1 MFEDFVDLYE
11 LLGVADL
18 LSEEHEGGQLADHVG
33 TDGDHAQLGLCLE
46 PWVVHW
52 EVDHLLVID
61 DGDQV
66 GS

>member
-1 MFEDFVDLYE
+1 MLENLVDLDE
-11 LLGVADL
+11 LLRVADL

-52 EVDHLLVID
+52 EVDHLFVID
-61 DGDQV
+61 YGDQV